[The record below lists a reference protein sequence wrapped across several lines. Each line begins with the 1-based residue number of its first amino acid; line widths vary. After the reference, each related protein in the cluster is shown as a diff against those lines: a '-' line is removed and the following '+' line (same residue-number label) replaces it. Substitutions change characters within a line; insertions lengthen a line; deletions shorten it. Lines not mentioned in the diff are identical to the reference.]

1 MTNNNIIKTKI
12 PALSKI
18 TLPKKGAFTIETDP
32 DFPKLHSM
40 CIASGT
46 RGSGKSVAIANILK
60 KCKDKNYFD
69 KILLVTPTYNSNK
82 EIWNICGIEPD
93 DVYEPVDGVIKQM
106 IGIVETEKEEYE
118 QYIKNMELFNKFNR
132 DTKKPVNMINPEL
145 LISYYEQ
152 GYFNTETSI
161 KKPEWK
167 YPVVQPPRIALIL
180 DDCLSIP
187 VMARPTQGL
196 TNLCIRHRHIADG
209 LGLSIFMLV
218 QSYCCQGGVPRVI
231 RENVTLLLLFK
242 LKDENQKK
250 KIIEEAGLEISL
262 EKFEEIL
269 EYCHSKQFNYLM
281 IDFNPKDKNKQFRSG
296 FDEYL
301 N

>member
-1 MTNNNIIKTKI
+1 MCITKTKI
-12 PALSKI
+12 QTLSKI
-18 TLPKKGAFTIETDP
+18 DLPKKGAFTIETEP
-32 DFPKLHSM
+32 DFPKLHSL
-40 CIASGT
+40 CIASGK
-46 RGSGKSVAIANILK
+46 RGGGKSVAISNILK

-82 EIWNICGIEPD
+82 QIWDICDIEED
-93 DVYEPVDGVIKQM
+93 DVHEPESGIIKK
-106 IGIVETEKEEYE
+106 IIKIVEAEKEEYDKYLLDLE
-118 QYIKNMELFNKFNR
+118 IYNKFQKDN
-132 DTKKPVNMINPEL
+132 KKAINKIDPEL
-145 LISYYEQ
+145 MITYYER
-152 GYFNTETSI
+152 GYFNTEGI
-161 KKPEWK
+161 IEKPVWK
-167 YPVVQPPRIALIL
+167 YPIDQPPRIALIL

-187 VMARPTQGL
+187 VMSRPTEGL

-218 QSYCCQGGVPRVI
+218 QSYCCQGGVSRVI

-250 KIIEEAGLEISL
+250 KIIEEAGLDITL
-262 EKFEEIL
+262 DKFDEMFN
-269 EYCHSKQFNYLM
+269 YCHSEPFNYLM
-281 IDFNPKDKNKQFRSG
+281 IDFNPKDKSKQFRRN